1 MIKGIGI
8 AALCFVGYILLMVPA
23 TGPAEKPVAQLKAEA
38 SPDNVELAPVSPEPA
53 FEQLDIKDL
62 PSRIAFLD
70 SGYSVTDRSLATYR
84 HVIDQ
89 VAGYYANDTPVQI
102 LDAISRIHD
111 AQRYFNG
118 LTYRESLEYLQLTV
132 PATFNPRR
140 PSVQSTKRVRVVA
153 DEIRDYLVAADR
165 KPQMVAMARQQAEQ
179 ARLQEMIQSNIA
191 DIRAR
196 GTEENAARARANAR
210 NEEYLRREWN
220 VNKICFIRILGRYA
234 PW

>member
-1 MIKGIGI
+1 M
-8 AALCFVGYILLMVPA
+8 
-23 TGPAEKPVAQLKAEA
+23 
-38 SPDNVELAPVSPEPA
+38 
-53 FEQLDIKDL
+53 
-62 PSRIAFLD
+62 
-70 SGYSVTDRSLATYR
+70 
-84 HVIDQ
+84 
-89 VAGYYANDTPVQI
+89 
-102 LDAISRIHD
+102 
-111 AQRYFNG
+111 
-118 LTYRESLEYLQLTV
+118 
-132 PATFNPRR
+132 
-140 PSVQSTKRVRVVA
+140 QSTKRVRVVA

-220 VNKICFIRILGRYA
+220 TNKICFIRIVGRYA